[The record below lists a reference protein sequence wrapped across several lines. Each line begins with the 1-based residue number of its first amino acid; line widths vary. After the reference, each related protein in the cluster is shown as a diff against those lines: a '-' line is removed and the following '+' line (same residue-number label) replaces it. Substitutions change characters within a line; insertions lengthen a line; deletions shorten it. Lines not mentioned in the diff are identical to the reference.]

1 MFRSTGSRVTAALLA
16 IALAGGGGATL
27 VLDGDDPAPVVEA
40 LPLLS
45 PRPEPTRTP
54 LLAPAPT
61 GGALPSTAALT
72 RALAP
77 VLADPAVT
85 GRLAVSV
92 VDVET
97 GEALLSLRDTEPVLP
112 ASTAKIV
119 TAVAALSAL
128 DPAARLTTRVV
139 AGAAAGEVV
148 LVGGG
153 DPLLSTGTGSAYP
166 RPARLR
172 DLVTQLGSTTVTR
185 VLVDDSLY
193 AGPRLGPGWRPTYVT
208 SGDVMPVS
216 SLAVDSGRSLPGRG
230 PRVADPA
237 LAAGQALAKA
247 LGVKAPVTRGR
258 AAGDAA
264 VLASVVSPTV
274 GQLVEDMLVRSD
286 NDLAESL
293 ARQVALA
300 KGQPATFTGAAA
312 AVAAVLEEAGVPR
325 GSLALVD
332 ASGLSRDDR
341 VQPAA
346 LTAVLRALAV
356 GDASRLGPALTGLP
370 VAGFDG
376 TLAKRYRTGPSLP
389 AAGVVRAKTG
399 TLNGVSALA
408 GLVRTR
414 DGRLL
419 AFDLT
424 ADGVPLGAT
433 RQAEAAL
440 DRFAAVLASCGCR

>member
-1 MFRSTGSRVTAALLA
+1 MFRSTGGRVAAALVA
-16 IALAGGGGATL
+16 VALAGVGGVAL
-27 VLDGDDPAPVVEA
+27 VPDGEPAAPVAEP
-40 LPLLS
+40 LPLVS

-54 LLAPAPT
+54 LLAAAPT
-61 GGALPSTAALT
+61 GGPRPSTAALT

-77 VLADPAVT
+77 VLADPAIT

-92 VDVET
+92 VDVES
-97 GEALLSLRDTEPVLP
+97 GDALLSLRDTAPVLP
-112 ASTAKIV
+112 ASTAKIA

-139 AGAAAGEVV
+139 AGASSGEVV

-153 DPLLSTGTGSAYP
+153 DPLLSTGSGAAYP

-172 DLVTQLGSTTVTR
+172 DLVTQLRGTTVTR

-193 AGPRLGPGWRPTYVT
+193 SGPRLGPGWRPTYVT

-216 SLAVDSGRSLPGRG
+216 SLAVDSGRSRPGRG

-237 LAAGQALAKA
+237 VAAGQALATA
-247 LGVKAPVTRGR
+247 LGVKAPVARGR
-258 AAGDAA
+258 AAPEAA

-300 KGQPATFTGAAA
+300 EGQPATFTGAAA
-312 AVAAVLEEAGVPR
+312 AVASVLEEAGVPR

-356 GDASRLGPALTGLP
+356 GAQGRLGPALTGLP
-370 VAGFDG
+370 VAGFEG

-414 DGRLL
+414 EGRLL

-440 DRFAAVLASCGCR
+440 DRFAAALASCGCR